1 MFAPA
6 LRPLNELEQRLYYE
20 KIGKINAMLD
30 QAQITMDD
38 APTKAVIAE
47 SNRVAKL
54 FDAIDFVPTG
64 IGPMAEIS
72 DDIVDATFPPEFMDA
87 VNADIAQAR
96 RAMGMN

>member
-1 MFAPA
+1 MIAPS

-30 QAQITMDD
+30 QAQITMDE
-38 APTKAVIAE
+38 APTKEVIEE

-54 FDAIDFVPTG
+54 FEAIGFVPTG
-64 IGPMAEIS
+64 VGPMAAIHA
-72 DDIVDATFPPEFMDA
+72 DIVDATFPPAFMDA

-96 RAMGMN
+96 RAMGMH